1 MTVSSGVV
9 QEYHGVAGGTK
20 DTCRE
25 NSEDEHQAQAASA
38 RHIADEEESRGS
50 LIQGIMEHQ

>member
-1 MTVSSGVV
+1 MSSGAV

-25 NSEDEHQAQAASA
+25 NEDDHLAQAASA
-38 RHIADEEESRGS
+38 RHIADEEE
-50 LIQGIMEHQ
+50 